1 MTSQDTAPA
10 ATAGHGGQFSLLA
23 TRRFLPLFVT
33 QAIGAFND
41 NAFRFALAILVAYD
55 LGPRLGLRADL
66 INTLAAG
73 LLIVPFFL
81 FSATA
86 GQLADKLDKGLIAR
100 RVKFI
105 EIGVVALASFSLF
118 TDQVWLQL
126 LCVFLTG
133 TQSAFFGPVKY
144 AILPQHLKECELLG
158 GNGLIETG
166 TFLAVLLGTLFGGYF
181 ITGDWGRASVS
192 AIMIVLA
199 VGAWL
204 ASREIPP
211 APPPQPDLAINR
223 NFFGETLNVLGF
235 ARERSDVFKAILGIS
250 WFWALGVIFLT
261 QIPTYVEG
269 TLGAGEAVA
278 NLVIVVFTVGIG
290 AGSLLTNRI
299 LAGQVSVR
307 FVPLAAILIT
317 ISIVDLWFATGAA
330 SRNAPDGGPMGLT
343 TFLGYFASWRV
354 LFDLGAIAFFCGF
367 YVVPLFAL
375 MQTRSAPERRA
386 RIIAANN
393 IMNALLMTAATVVAL
408 ALLAGGLSVRTLFL
422 LTGLANA
429 LVAVYI
435 MKLLPQEL
443 LASIARGLF
452 RLLYRVEVKG
462 LDNFQA
468 AGTRAVIVGNHT
480 SLLDG
485 PLLSAFLPERCA
497 FAINTHMAQAWWVK
511 PAFTLYDLAPIDPSN
526 PLALR
531 ALVDRLKQGQKVVI
545 FPEGRITVTGALMKV
560 YEGPGAIARMA
571 DAKLLPVRID
581 GAQYSFFSRMRGKL
595 RLRYFPKITLTFLP
609 PVTLAEDDTRK
620 GHAQR
625 QYLANK
631 LYNVMTDT
639 VFRTSPMDR
648 TLLQA
653 LLDARATHGRRHVV
667 VEDIRRT
674 PQTYNRLVMG
684 SFILGRKLAQM
695 TPGERTVGVL
705 LPNAAG
711 CLLTIFGLHAS
722 GRVPALLNFST
733 GAVNMAAAC
742 AAAEVRTIVTSSRF
756 IEAGNLQD
764 DLKLLEARARVVY
777 LEDVRDNVGTLEKLR
792 GLLYSFAPAV
802 ALRALGHNP
811 DPDAPA
817 VVLFT
822 SGSEGVPKGVVLS
835 HRNLHSNRFQ
845 AAARIDF
852 GPEDV
857 VFNSLPMFHAFGLTG
872 GTLLPILAGVRT
884 FLYPSPLH
892 YKVIPELCYDT
903 NATVL
908 FGTDTFLAGYAKNAH
923 PYDFFNVRYVVA
935 GAERVKPETREAWM
949 EKFGIRILEGYG
961 ATECSPVLSVN
972 TPMHYR
978 SGTVGRLL
986 DGIEYRL
993 DPVEGIAEGGRL
1005 VVRGPNVMLGYLR
1018 ADTPGVLEPP
1028 PDGWYDTGDI
1038 VSIDELGF
1046 VTILG
1051 RAKRFAK
1058 VAGEMVSLGNVEA
1071 KMLEAFPGFGH
1082 AVVAVPDKKKGEQL
1096 VAITTDAS
1104 LDRRGLGEA
1113 LRKAGLPEIAAPR
1126 NVIALKDLPVL
1137 GSGKTDYVSLNRIAR
1152 EKFGG

>member
-1 MTSQDTAPA
+1 MTAEHAAPA
-10 ATAGHGGQFSLLA
+10 AVTHHAGQFSLFK
-23 TRRFLPLFVT
+23 TQRFWPLFVT

-41 NAFRFALAILVAYD
+41 NAFRFALAILVAFEI
-55 LGPRLGLRADL
+55 GERLGYRADL
-66 INTLAAG
+66 VNTLAAA
-73 LLIVPFFL
+73 LLILPFFL

-86 GQLADKLDKGLIAR
+86 GQLADKLDKALIAR

-105 EIGVVALASFSLF
+105 EIGVITLASFSLF
-118 TDQVWLQL
+118 TDQVWLML

-144 AILPQHLKECELLG
+144 AILPQHLRSHELLG

-166 TFLAVLLGTLFGGYF
+166 TFLSVLLGTLFGGYF
-181 ITGDWGRASVS
+181 ITGDWGRAAVS
-192 AIMIVLA
+192 AFMIGLA
-199 VGAWL
+199 VAAWL
-204 ASREIPP
+204 SARMIPP
-211 APPPQPDLAINR
+211 APPPEPDLVINR
-223 NFFGETLNVLGF
+223 NFLAETWKVLGF
-235 ARERSDVFKAILGIS
+235 ARERGDVFKAILGIS

-269 TLGAGEAVA
+269 SLGASAAVA
-278 NLVIVVFTVGIG
+278 NLVVAVFTVGIG

-299 LAGQVSVR
+299 LKGEVSVR
-307 FVPLAAILIT
+307 YVPLAAILIT
-317 ISIVDLWFATGAA
+317 IFIIDLWFATGSA
-330 SRNAPDGGPMGLT
+330 SRNVLDGGPMGAA
-343 TFLGYFASWRV
+343 TFLSFFASWRV
-354 LFDLGAIAFFCGF
+354 LFDLGAISFFSGF
-367 YVVPLFAL
+367 FVVPLFAL
-375 MQTRSAPERRA
+375 MQTRCDPERRA

-393 IMNALLMTAATVVAL
+393 IMNALLMTAATVISL
-408 ALLAGGLSVRTLFL
+408 ALLGAGMSVRTLFL
-422 LTGLANA
+422 LTGIANA
-429 LVAVYI
+429 FVALYI
-435 MKLLPQEL
+435 IRLLPQEL
-443 LASIARGLF
+443 LASFARALF

-462 LDNFQA
+462 LANFKA
-468 AGTRAVIVGNHT
+468 AGERAVIVGNHA

-511 PAFTLYDLAPIDPSN
+511 PAFTLFDMIPIDPTN
-526 PLALR
+526 PMALR
-531 ALVDRLKQGQKVVI
+531 VLVDRLKQGQKVVI
-545 FPEGRITVTGALMKV
+545 FPEGRITVTGALMKI
-560 YEGPGAIARMA
+560 YEGPGAIARMG
-571 DAKLLPVRID
+571 DARLLPVRIE
-581 GAQYSFFSRMRGKL
+581 GAQYSYFSRMRGKL

-609 PVTLAEDDTRK
+609 PVALEADDRK

-631 LYNVMTDT
+631 LYNIMTDT
-639 VFRTSPMDR
+639 VFRTSPIDN
-648 TLLQA
+648 TLFHA
-653 LLDARATHGRRHVV
+653 LLDARHTHGRNHVV

-674 PQTYNRLVMG
+674 PQTFNRLVMG
-684 SFILGRKLAQM
+684 SFILGRKLAAL
-695 TPGERTVGVL
+695 TPGERTIGVL

-711 CLLTIFGLHAS
+711 CLLTILGLHAT
-722 GRVPALLNFST
+722 GRVPAMLNFST
-733 GAVNMAAAC
+733 GAVNMSAAC

-764 DLKLLEARARVVY
+764 DLKLLSERCRVVY
-777 LEDVRDNVGTLEKLR
+777 LEEVRDSVGAMEKLR
-792 GLLYSFAPAV
+792 GILASYFPAAALRSLGHDSDPNKPAV
-802 ALRALGHNP
+802 I
-811 DPDAPA
+811 
-817 VVLFT
+817 LFT

-835 HRNLHSNRFQ
+835 HRNLHANRFQ

-857 VFNSLPMFHAFGLTG
+857 VFNALPMFHAFGLTG
-872 GTLLPILAGVRT
+872 ATLLPILAGVRT

-923 PYDFFNVRYVVA
+923 PYDFFNIRFVVA
-935 GAERVKPETREAWM
+935 GAERVKQETRETWM

-972 TPMHYR
+972 TPMHFK

-993 DPVEGIAEGGRL
+993 DPVEGIEEGGRL

-1038 VSIDELGF
+1038 VKVDELGF
-1046 VTILG
+1046 ITILG

-1058 VAGEMVSLGNVEA
+1058 VAGEMVSLGLVET
-1071 KMLEAFPGFGH
+1071 KMLEAFPGFSH
-1082 AVVAVPDKKKGEQL
+1082 AVVAVPDKKKGEAL

-1104 LDRRGLGEA
+1104 LDRRKLSDA
-1113 LRKAGLPEIAAPR
+1113 LRKLGLAEIAVPR
-1126 NVIALKDLPVL
+1126 NIIAVKELPAL
-1137 GSGKTDYVSLNRIAR
+1137 GSGKTDYVSLNRMAR
-1152 EKFGG
+1152 EKFAA